1 MASKIRRSRSNL
13 RKETKEW
20 FKQYDEKASK
30 LHDKIVAKTG
40 DAKFMKMAAYPN
52 AFRVYGDYGYG
63 SVIFNDLKLPAV
75 KGTPTDKPLVQVQ
88 KEALIDYNP
97 DYLFVFTTGDGSQR
111 LKRIPRRI
119 NLEKYERC

>member
-1 MASKIRRSRSNL
+1 MVQK
-13 RKETKEW
+13 
-20 FKQYDEKASK
+20 YDEKASK

-40 DAKFMKMAAYPN
+40 EATFMKMVAYPN

-119 NLEKYERC
+119 NLEKHERC